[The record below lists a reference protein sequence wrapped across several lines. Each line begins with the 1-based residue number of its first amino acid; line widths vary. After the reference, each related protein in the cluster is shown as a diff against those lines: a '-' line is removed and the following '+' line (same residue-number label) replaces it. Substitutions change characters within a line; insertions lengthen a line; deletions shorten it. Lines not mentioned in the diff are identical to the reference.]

1 MTTDGL
7 PRPSRPSTPSALL
20 GDLRDVWVSIDDL
33 LASLD
38 DEDLAAPTA
47 CPGWDVA
54 AVLAHVIGTELMM
67 AGEAPPAVDVPDLP
81 HLRNEIARAN
91 EAWILA
97 RRDRTPDELR
107 AEFRE
112 VVARRTEELGGLTQS
127 EFDAESWTPAGQA
140 TLGRFLQIRVFDT
153 WIHELDIRDAVG
165 RVGHETGPAVQRT
178 LAEVGNGIGFVVG
191 KRAGAPEG
199 SWVRID
205 LPGPEPARF
214 DVVVEGRARVV
225 EDEPSGDPTVTV
237 TLGSTDLVRCIAGRV
252 DPAALLAAGTIT
264 LGGDVALGERI
275 VSAFP
280 YTI

>member
-1 MTTDGL
+1 MTADQ
-7 PRPSRPSTPSALL
+7 PRTPGRPTTPEALL

-33 LASLD
+33 IGSLD
-38 DEDLAAPTA
+38 DEDFSAPTA

-81 HLRNEIARAN
+81 HLRNDIARAN

-97 RRDRTPDELR
+97 RRDRTPDDLR
-107 AEFRE
+107 SEFRE
-112 VVARRTEELGGLTQS
+112 VVARRTDELEGLTQQDV
-127 EFDAESWTPAGQA
+127 DAESWTPAGMA

-191 KRAGAPEG
+191 KRAGAPDG

-205 LPGPEPARF
+205 LPGPESARY
-214 DVVVEGRARVV
+214 DIVVEGRARVV
-225 EDEPSGDPTVTV
+225 DDEPAGDPTVTV
-237 TLGSTDLVRCIAGRV
+237 TLGSTDLVRCVAGRV
-252 DPAALLAAGTIT
+252 DPAALLAAGTVT
-264 LGGDVALGERI
+264 LGGDTELGERI
-275 VSAFP
+275 VGAFP

>member
-1 MTTDGL
+1 MTTDEL

-127 EFDAESWTPAGQA
+127 EVDAESWTPAGQA

>member
-1 MTTDGL
+1 
-7 PRPSRPSTPSALL
+7 
-20 GDLRDVWVSIDDL
+20 
-33 LASLD
+33 
-38 DEDLAAPTA
+38 
-47 CPGWDVA
+47 
-54 AVLAHVIGTELMM
+54 MM
-67 AGEAPPAVDVPDLP
+67 AGEAPPAVEVPDLP

-127 EFDAESWTPAGQA
+127 EVDAESWTPAGQA

-165 RVGHETGPAVQRT
+165 RAGHETGPAVQRT

-199 SWVRID
+199 SWVRLD

-225 EDEPSGDPTVTV
+225 EDDPSGDPTVTV

-252 DPAALLAAGTIT
+252 DPAELLAAGSIAI
-264 LGGDVALGERI
+264 GGDLGLGERL
-275 VSAFP
+275 VAAFP

>member
-127 EFDAESWTPAGQA
+127 EVDAESWTPAGQA

-191 KRAGAPEG
+191 KRAGAPER

>member
-1 MTTDGL
+1 MTTDEL
-7 PRPSRPSTPSALL
+7 PQPSRPSTPSALL

-127 EFDAESWTPAGQA
+127 EVDAESWTPAGQA

>member
-1 MTTDGL
+1 MTTDEL
-7 PRPSRPSTPSALL
+7 PQPSRPSTPSALL

-127 EFDAESWTPAGQA
+127 EVDAESWTPAGQA

-252 DPAALLAAGTIT
+252 DPAAILAAGTIT

>member
-7 PRPSRPSTPSALL
+7 PRPTRPSTPSALL

-38 DEDLAAPTA
+38 DEDFAAPTA

-67 AGEAPPAVDVPDLP
+67 SGEAPPAVDVPELP
-81 HLRNEIARAN
+81 HLRNDIARAN

-107 AEFRE
+107 SEFRE
-112 VVARRTEELGGLTQS
+112 VVARRTDELGGLTQQDV
-127 EFDAESWTPAGQA
+127 DAESWTPAGQA

-191 KRAGAPEG
+191 KRAGAPDG

-205 LPGPEPARF
+205 LPGPEPARY

-225 EDEPSGDPTVTV
+225 GDEPSGDPTVAV
-237 TLGSTDLVRCIAGRV
+237 TLGSTDLVRCVAGRV

-264 LGGDVALGERI
+264 LGGDAALGERI

>member
-127 EFDAESWTPAGQA
+127 EVDAESWTPAGQA

>member
-1 MTTDGL
+1 MSTDA
-7 PRPSRPSTPSALL
+7 PRPPARPTTPAALL
-20 GDLRDVWVSIDDL
+20 GDLRDVWVSLDDL

-54 AVLAHVIGTELMM
+54 AVVAHVVGTERMM
-67 AGEAPPAVDVPDLP
+67 AGDAPPALEVPDLP

-91 EAWILA
+91 EAWILDL
-97 RRDRTPDELR
+97 RDRTPDELR
-107 AEFRE
+107 SVYRE
-112 VVARRTEELGGLTQS
+112 VVARRTAQLDSLTQADV
-127 EFDAESWTPAGQA
+127 DAESWTPAGPA

-165 RVGHETGPAVQRT
+165 RAGHETGPAVQRT

-191 KRAGAPEG
+191 KRAGAPDG
-199 SWVRID
+199 TWVRIE

-225 EDEPSGDPTVTV
+225 EEPPPGEPTVTL
-237 TLGSTDLVRCIAGRV
+237 TASSTDLVRCIAGRV
-252 DPAALLAAGTIT
+252 DPASLLGDGRIT
-264 LGGDVALGERI
+264 LRGDVTIGERL
-275 VSAFP
+275 VAALP